1 MHPHMLIEKTFGGD
15 FLFSTLLTIRL
26 LEMIYGITIPVLL
39 YVDDYKVLYA
49 LGNISGPSETPGTP
63 TPGESFVTVYFRVN
77 NFTGSSIELELL
89 LPCFDRT
96 IDPSLI
102 GADGIPVNE
111 ILKDGELYVTRTG
124 QIITVN
130 VSDIVAIQKINSN
143 AIVPFCPT
151 P

>member
-1 MHPHMLIEKTFGGD
+1 MLIENALGGD

-26 LEMIYGITIPVLL
+26 LEIIYGITIPVLL

-63 TPGESFVTVYFRVN
+63 APGESFVTVYFRIN
-77 NFTGSSIELELL
+77 NFTGTSIELELL

-102 GADGIPVNE
+102 GADGIPINE

-124 QIITVN
+124 QTITVN
-130 VSDIVAIQKINSN
+130 ISDIVAVQKINPN
-143 AIVPFCPT
+143 VIVRTCPI